1 MLFQKLKG
9 QLKNKEKLLGIS
21 NLKKDVIYML
31 KISQTLGR
39 KILLRE
45 FSNNMDQSKKLE
57 LEKEMETIML
67 LYAFKNQ
74 MMQQTQ
80 KPIFTIKYL
89 MEKICLLISM
99 N

>member
-9 QLKNKEKLLGIS
+9 QFKSKDKQLGIS

-31 KISQTLGR
+31 KIFQIHGK
-39 KILLRE
+39 KILLKA

-57 LEKEMETIML
+57 LEKEMEIIML

-89 MEKICLLISM
+89 MGKICLLISM